1 MKKIS
6 VIIAML
12 FAFTAVMAQ
21 EDIENDAVK
30 SIELEPWSLGLN
42 AGRNTGMHPMDKNA
56 PPEFYVPEFV
66 QLSGRYMFDDN
77 WGIMAS
83 TQYNLFKIEDD
94 VQTHYVGVLGNVVM
108 ELGNMMNFES
118 FSKHL
123 GLKMNI
129 GVGAAAMWQPDRFSD
144 DVTSRMFNQA
154 DEIITFNAGLAP
166 YVKINEN
173 WAINLEYGFNYNIE
187 QSRPFDMGE
196 INEEPGLSA
205 QFMTFS
211 LGASYHFGEHSSK
224 PFLLF

>member
-1 MKKIS
+1 
-6 VIIAML
+6 
-12 FAFTAVMAQ
+12 MAC
-21 EDIENDAVK
+21 A
-30 SIELEPWSLGLN
+30 
-42 AGRNTGMHPMDKNA
+42 
-56 PPEFYVPEFV
+56 
-66 QLSGRYMFDDN
+66 
-77 WGIMAS
+77 
-83 TQYNLFKIEDD
+83 QYNLFMLEDGD
-94 VQTHYVGVLGNVVM
+94 VQTHYVGILGNVVM

-123 GLKMNI
+123 GLMMHV
-129 GVGAAAMWQPDRFSD
+129 GVGGAAMWQPERFSE

-196 INEEPGLSA
+196 VNEEPALSA
-205 QFMTFS
+205 RFMTFS
-211 LGASYHFGEHSSK
+211 IGASYHFGEQSSK